1 MSTRVRLC
9 SCPAGSPGSHAWS
22 IRDERGWGAD
32 VETTDEPVELV
43 EWVAALDLGK
53 VALMACV
60 WVSHEDRPGR

>member
-1 MSTRVRLC
+1 
-9 SCPAGSPGSHAWS
+9 
-22 IRDERGWGAD
+22 